1 MLRTVRV
8 NPQTSTKDL
17 QHDLAADGV
26 TVHRSTIQRTLHK
39 EMLYE
44 RVMQTKPFLRPHH
57 KQSRLRDDREE
68 IQYEKGP
75 RGRVR
80 KVLDILDCKGEEE
93 ARIFMSV
100 TQDLKEPILKHADQP
115 PKQKTEYQKLIAK
128 HKSVLKR
135 RSESMLYYNTR
146 HGEKIPFSEHYVN
159 LLIVKGHH
167 SLEIKRHELLT
178 FGQQRISLQQRA
190 TEQRLI
196 KPAQLFS
203 NETGTLPTKKILVT
217 GVAGIGKTVLVQKIL
232 CDFSNGKEHQSFDFI
247 IHLTF
252 RDLNL
257 VSKPVSLRELILRKN
272 GHLSKHLD
280 TITENDTKLLIIL
293 DGFDEFKHY
302 KGCEVDVFVTEL
314 DEEGEVV
321 EILSSL
327 MLGELLPGASV
338 LVTSRPMAVGHIPV
352 GSIDSFVIITGFSTI
367 EIRDFFQRFYQDEVL
382 ASKMFDIVAANELML
397 TLCYIPA
404 FCLIVCSILKENNC
418 LATAS
423 PRTMTDIYVQYLLA
437 LIKSHTQNRVESL
450 ASLASDSSGV
460 EHQEH
465 LQKILLRLGRLA
477 HQKLMNQETLFY
489 SSDDD
494 IVKCA
499 LVSAFLDKTS
509 VQEPGCTE
517 DVYSFTHLTIQE
529 FFAALYSSM
538 EDARLSE
545 TLSSGTEYSIQ
556 SLPGNLDLFTR
567 FLSGLLSERNQVLLS
582 RTTGFRPQEDKMKSF
597 RTRLMSDTQAL
608 CENGAYILTHLHC
621 VLEQQDVLLMQELKL
636 QHLRVNLSDVTLSTM
651 DYNAVKHFLNE
662 IQLTISELDLTGTNV
677 TAEALRELKP
687 YLLRC
692 EKLWLGENTLDMEA
706 IKVVAEVVQA
716 SDTLT
721 ELGLG
726 WTDIG
731 DEELFLLT
739 EAIKVKNI
747 LRELWMEGNRVSF
760 AGLSSLSA
768 LTPSPLKRV
777 VAIWNNINDDEG
789 VQLNNLCSG
798 QCFSVSFT
806 DDSMWEEWAKWVL
819 QRCEVSS
826 SEKLVTFLHKVCDIS
841 ICSLKCSW
849 AKTFYLSLTHLIRT
863 RIEQCLEE
871 DVQRKLQKFEDILTL

>member
-1 MLRTVRV
+1 MTLPVTAEPCLRTLRKLRV
-8 NPQTSTKDL
+8 SLVDKLEGHIDSLVDQLIAKNVLT
-17 QHDLAADGV
+17 
-26 TVHRSTIQRTLHK
+26 
-39 EMLYE
+39 
-44 RVMQTKPFLRPHH
+44 
-57 KQSRLRDDREE
+57 RDDREE

-75 RGRVR
+75 RGKVR
-80 KVLDILDCKGEEE
+80 KVLDILECKGEED
-93 ARIFMSV
+93 ARIFISV
-100 TQDLKEPILKHADQP
+100 TKDLREPNVKAVNQVV
-115 PKQKTEYQKLIAK
+115 KQTTEYQKLIAK
-128 HKSVLKR
+128 HKSILKR

-146 HGEKIPFSEHYVN
+146 HGEKIHFSEHYVN

-167 SLEIKRHELLT
+167 SLELKRHELLT

-203 NETGTLPTKKILVT
+203 SEEGTHPTKKILVT
-217 GVAGIGKTVLVQKIL
+217 GVAGIGKTILVQKIL
-232 CDFSNGKEHQSFDFI
+232 YDFSNCREHQSFDFI

-257 VSKPVSLRELILRKN
+257 ISKPVSLRELILRKN
-272 GHLSKHLD
+272 GHLAKHLD

-302 KGCEVDVFVTEL
+302 KGCDVDVFLTEL

-321 EILSSL
+321 EVLSSL

-338 LVTSRPMAVGHIPV
+338 LVTSRPMAVSHIPV
-352 GSIDSFVIITGFSTI
+352 GSIDRFVVITGFSTI
-367 EIRDFFQRFYQDEVL
+367 EICDFFQRFYQDKVL
-382 ASKMFDIVAANELML
+382 ASKMFDIVVANELML

-404 FCLIVCSILKENNC
+404 FCHIVCSILKENNC
-418 LATAS
+418 LSTAS

-437 LIKSHTQNRVESL
+437 LVKSHTKNRVESL
-450 ASLASDSSGV
+450 KDSSGT
-460 EHQEH
+460 EAQQH
-465 LQKILLRLGRLA
+465 LQKVLLKLGRIA
-477 HQKLMNQETLFY
+477 NQKLMNQETLFY
-489 SSDDD
+489 GNDDD
-494 IVKCA
+494 ISNCT
-499 LVSAFLDKTS
+499 LVSTFLDKTL

-529 FFAALYSSM
+529 FFAALYSTM
-538 EDARLSE
+538 EEVCLSE
-545 TLSSGTEYSIQ
+545 TLASDTEYRIE

-567 FLSGLLSERNQVLLS
+567 FLSGLLSERNQALLS
-582 RTTGFRPQEDKMKSF
+582 RHIGFRPQEDKMQSF
-597 RTRLMSDTQAL
+597 RTRLIADTRAL

-621 VLEQQDVLLMQELKL
+621 LLEQQDVQLMQEL
-636 QHLRVNLSDVTLSTM
+636 QPQCLRVNLSDITLSTM

-662 IQLTISELDLTGTNV
+662 IHLTVSEMDLTGTNI
-677 TAEALRELKP
+677 TTEALRELQP
-687 YLLRC
+687 YFLRC
-692 EKLWLGENTLDMEA
+692 EKLWLGENSLDMEA
-706 IKVVAEVVQA
+706 IKLVADVLEA
-716 SDTLT
+716 SDILK

-739 EAIKVKNI
+739 NAIKVKQT
-747 LRELWMEGNRVSF
+747 LTELWLEGNRISL

-777 VAIWNNINDDEG
+777 VVIWNNVNVDEG
-789 VQLNNLCSG
+789 EQLNSLCPER
-798 QCFSVSFT
+798 CFTVSFT
-806 DDSMWEEWAKWVL
+806 DDSMWEDWAKWVL

-826 SEKLVTFLHKVCDIS
+826 SEKLVTFLHKVCDRS
-841 ICSLKCSW
+841 VCSLEVSW
-849 AKTFYLSLTHLIRT
+849 AKTFYVDLTRLIRT

-871 DVQRKLQKFEDILTL
+871 DVLRKLKKFETILTS